1 VSEGSL
7 LQEGEL
13 AAAIRELVVGLQPV
27 IANARQLRLR
37 ILDPWRDSKRSVQEQ
52 ADFKAALLEFYGCDA
67 EAEGPQ
73 KPMAMCMVSRKVF
86 PQPVVIAS
94 HVWKHSTGGDGLH
107 EFGLN
112 PADLNSPRNGLLMA
126 SEIEAAF
133 DAKRVSFSFD
143 LLTDSFTFHV
153 LDSTLL
159 DDRILNVKDKKTS
172 NSLLGYACLDPDSIP
187 SFRMLDNMKMSWTP
201 SACPFRRLLA
211 WHYAMATMHAKRL
224 WWHSAESP
232 HPASVV
238 GNAGLSAFS
247 PSVLWPSRDVLDLFD
262 HAVSKSERVA
272 EEQAERHVAGDDADS
287 ST

>member
-1 VSEGSL
+1 VPEGNL
-7 LQEGEL
+7 LQVGAL
-13 AAAIRELVVGLQPV
+13 AAAIHGLVVGLQPL
-27 IANARQLRLR
+27 IAKARRSRLR
-37 ILDPWRDSKRSVQEQ
+37 MLDPWRDSKRSVQEQ
-52 ADFKAALLEFYGCDA
+52 ADFKAALLEFYGCHA

-73 KPMAMCMVSRKVF
+73 KPMAMCMVSGKVF

-94 HVWKHSTGGDGLH
+94 HVWKHSTGGDGLD
-107 EFGLN
+107 EFGLQ

-172 NSLLGYACLDPDSIP
+172 NSLVGYARLDPDSIP

-211 WHYAMATMHAKRL
+211 WHYAIATMHAKRV
-224 WWHSAESP
+224 WWRSAESP

-262 HAVSKSERVA
+262 HAVSKSERDA
-272 EEQAERHVAGDDADS
+272 EEQAERHVADDDADS